1 MGYLRMNNLTCFF
14 RNLTNE
20 LREIDKVLGLPSI
33 LSFFSN
39 EFMRVHVVYIQSKKR
54 IEKRVHLV
62 VNKIKATVRTV
73 WHMAGPLKTSITL
86 D

>member
-1 MGYLRMNNLTCFF
+1 MIILRMNNLTCFF

-33 LSFFSN
+33 LSLFSN
-39 EFMRVHVVYIQSKKR
+39 EFMRVRVVYIQSKKR
-54 IEKRVHLV
+54 IEHIV

-73 WHMAGPLKTSITL
+73 
-86 D
+86 

>member
-1 MGYLRMNNLTCFF
+1 MGYLRMNSLTCFF

-73 WHMAGPLKTSITL
+73 
-86 D
+86 

>member
-33 LSFFSN
+33 LSFFQQ
-39 EFMRVHVVYIQSKKR
+39 RVY
-54 IEKRVHLV
+54 
-62 VNKIKATVRTV
+62 
-73 WHMAGPLKTSITL
+73 AGSCRLHTIPEAY
-86 D
+86 